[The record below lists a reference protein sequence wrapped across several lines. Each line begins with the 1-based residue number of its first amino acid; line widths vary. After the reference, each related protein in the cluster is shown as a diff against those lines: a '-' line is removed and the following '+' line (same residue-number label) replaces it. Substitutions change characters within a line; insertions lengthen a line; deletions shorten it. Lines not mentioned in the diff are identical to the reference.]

1 MTTLKDTG
9 EDNMKKYIYE
19 VGISIQTVYLWPEAN
34 DADEAGELAE
44 IEFEKLTENWQG
56 FDLDYSADFV
66 QIHCMTQE
74 YKNLLNL
81 PDDGTQ
87 GYSDGEVLD
96 ILFEDT
102 GTHNTAD
109 LIKLVKKCC
118 SSVSKCDIAH
128 GREMGND

>member
-1 MTTLKDTG
+1 
-9 EDNMKKYIYE
+9 MKKYIYE

-56 FDLDYSADFV
+56 FDLDYYPDFV
-66 QIHCMTQE
+66 QIQ